1 MMHMF
6 KRHLTKHLR
15 EGETALVIVRRSPMV
30 DLARWGFAFACFLG
44 AFFFLVPLIRF
55 GSWGLAG
62 FVALLTV
69 GLLVAIRTWFVWS
82 LTAFL
87 LTAERLVDVDQRGF
101 FTTEVSS
108 ASYDRIQDVSYA
120 IRGMWQTA
128 FQIGTVEVQTAG
140 TELRLELAGVR
151 DPKSVQERLT
161 SLIRERQRSADH
173 GTTDRLIAALDRA
186 ETARPARPLP
196 PR

>member
-1 MMHMF
+1 MHMF
-6 KRHLTKHLR
+6 ERHLTKHLR
-15 EGETALVIVRRSPMV
+15 EGETALVMVRRSPLV
-30 DLARWGFAFACFLG
+30 DVPRWGLAVLCFLG
-44 AFFFLVPLIRF
+44 AFFFLVPLIRA
-55 GSWGLAG
+55 GAWGVAG
-62 FVALLTV
+62 FSLLVGV
-69 GLLVAIRTWFVWS
+69 GLLVALRTWFVWS

-120 IRGMWQTA
+120 VRGLWQTA

-140 TELRLELAGVR
+140 TELRLELTGVR

-161 SLIRERQRSADH
+161 SLISERRRTADH
-173 GTTDRLIAALDRA
+173 ATADRLLAALDRV
-186 ETARPARPLP
+186 ETARPAP
-196 PR
+196 PG